1 MTYWHF
7 LLYSS
12 WCSPH
17 HVKLTEKER
26 ALAHFYGFV
35 YFRQVEDATVK
46 RGYFQKSLVLVSRL
60 LYAHLFQ
67 SLLQIIAPE
76 YFEKLEPHL
85 EAVCN
90 EIDQWQSPVPGLT
103 LNLPVMGVVMQVRI
117 PSKNDKPGGSPV
129 KRAQKEVFPV
139 LPDPPADPLG
149 AHADRGARGHHG
161 TLSYC
166 LLVNCAGPS
175 ESLCDSGVTN
185 PFFIKTFQVLA
196 PHFTPWR
203 TQDVR

>member
-1 MTYWHF
+1 MGPVLFVAGVCLRRY
-7 LLYSS
+7 LRPRPSQS

-46 RGYFQKSLVLVSRL
+46 RGYFQK
-60 LYAHLFQ
+60 